1 MHPRRHDIIVAVED
15 SHAMTIRITGE
26 LYERLRRQAFEH
38 RVSQSEIVREGIE
51 SRVAELEAAVAD
63 AR

>member
-1 MHPRRHDIIVAVED
+1 
-15 SHAMTIRITGE
+15 MTIRISPE

-38 RVSQSEIVREGIE
+38 RIPLSVIVREGTE
-51 SRVAELEAAVAD
+51 KRVAELEAGAAD

>member
-1 MHPRRHDIIVAVED
+1 MPAVED
-15 SHAMTIRITGE
+15 SHAMTIRIGPE

-38 RVSQSEIVREGIE
+38 RVPLSAIVREGTE
-51 SRVAELEAAVAD
+51 KRVAELEAAVAD